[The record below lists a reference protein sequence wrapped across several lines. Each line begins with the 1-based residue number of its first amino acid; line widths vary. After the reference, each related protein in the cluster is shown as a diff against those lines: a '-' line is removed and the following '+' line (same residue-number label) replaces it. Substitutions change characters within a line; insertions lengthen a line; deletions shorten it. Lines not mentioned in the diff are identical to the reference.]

1 MSKHLQND
9 LEKLKRHILAIGALV
24 EESVEN
30 ATHAF
35 CARDIE
41 LAKKVILDEKV
52 VDEWEVNVEE
62 ECLKLLALY
71 QPVAQDLRF
80 IASTIK
86 VNSDLERMS
95 DYCVKISKRTLSLS
109 KEAPIEI
116 PDNIQR
122 MIQVTK
128 KMVRDSLDAFSRRDA
143 THSRQICVQDD
154 EVDALQREMIKFL
167 RESIQKEPKFVDQFL
182 DLLTVTQG
190 IERIADLATNIA
202 QDVVYMVEGE
212 IIRHKENQY
221 PRKS

>member
-30 ATHAF
+30 ATQAF
-35 CARDIE
+35 CARDVE
-41 LAKKVILDEKV
+41 LAKKVIEDDEL
-52 VDEWEVNVEE
+52 VDQWEVNVEE

-71 QPVAQDLRF
+71 QPVAEDLRF
-80 IASTIK
+80 IASVIK
-86 VNSDLERMS
+86 VNSDLERMG

-116 PDNIQR
+116 PLQIQK
-122 MIQVTK
+122 MIQLAK
-128 KMVRDSLDAFSRRDA
+128 KMVRDSLDAFSRKDA
-143 THSRQICVQDD
+143 THSRRICVQDD
-154 EVDALQREMIKFL
+154 EVDALQREMIKLL
-167 RESIQKEPKFVDQFL
+167 RTNMQNEPKFVDQFL

-212 IIRHKENQY
+212 IIRHKEDQY
-221 PRKS
+221 PRK

>member
-35 CARDIE
+35 CARDVD
-41 LAKKVILDEKV
+41 LAKKVIDDDEL
-52 VDEWEVNVEE
+52 VDQWEVNLEE

-71 QPVAQDLRF
+71 QPVAEDLRF

-86 VNSDLERMS
+86 VNSDLERMG
-95 DYCVKISKRTLSLS
+95 DYCVKISKRTLSMS

-116 PDNIQR
+116 PLQIQK
-122 MIQVTK
+122 MIDLTK
-128 KMVRDSLDAFSRRDA
+128 KMVRDSLDAFSRKDA
-143 THSRQICVQDD
+143 THSRKICQADD
-154 EVDALQREMIKFL
+154 EVDALRKEMIKLL
-167 RESIQKEPKFVDQFL
+167 RTNIQKEPKFVDQFL

-212 IIRHKENQY
+212 IIRHKEI
-221 PRKS
+221 

>member
-30 ATHAF
+30 ATQAF
-35 CARDIE
+35 CARDVE
-41 LAKKVILDEKV
+41 LANKVIDDDEV

-86 VNSDLERMS
+86 VNSDLERMG
-95 DYCVKISKRTLSLS
+95 DYCVKISKRTLSMS

-116 PDNIQR
+116 PDQIQK
-122 MIQVTK
+122 MIQLTK
-128 KMVRDSLDAFSRRDA
+128 KMVRDSLDAFSRKDA
-143 THSRQICVQDD
+143 THSRQICADD
-154 EVDALQREMIKFL
+154 DKVDALRKEVMKSL
-167 RESIQKEPKFVDQFL
+167 RTSIQKEPKFVDQFL

-212 IIRHKENQY
+212 IIRHKEI
-221 PRKS
+221 

>member
-35 CARDIE
+35 CARDVD
-41 LAKKVILDEKV
+41 LAKKVIDDDEL
-52 VDEWEVNVEE
+52 VDQWEVNLEE

-71 QPVAQDLRF
+71 QPVAEDLRF

-86 VNSDLERMS
+86 VNSDLERMG
-95 DYCVKISKRTLSLS
+95 DYCVKISKRTLSMS

-116 PDNIQR
+116 PLQIQK
-122 MIQVTK
+122 MIDLTK
-128 KMVRDSLDAFSRRDA
+128 KMVRDSLDAFSRKDA
-143 THSRQICVQDD
+143 SHSRKICQSDD
-154 EVDALQREMIKFL
+154 EVDALRKEMIKLL
-167 RESIQKEPKFVDQFL
+167 RTNIQKEPKFVDQFL

-212 IIRHKENQY
+212 IIRHKEI
-221 PRKS
+221 

>member
-35 CARDIE
+35 CARDVD
-41 LAKKVILDEKV
+41 LAKKVIEDDEV

-86 VNSDLERMS
+86 VNSDLERMG

-116 PDNIQR
+116 PLQIQK
-122 MIQVTK
+122 MIQLAK
-128 KMVRDSLDAFSRRDA
+128 KMVRDSLDAFSRKDA
-143 THSRQICVQDD
+143 THSRQICIQDD
-154 EVDALQREMIKFL
+154 EVDALQREMIRLL
-167 RESIQKEPKFVDQFL
+167 RTNMQNEPKFVDQFL

-212 IIRHKENQY
+212 IIRHKEDEY
-221 PRKS
+221 PRK

>member
-35 CARDIE
+35 CARDVD
-41 LAKKVILDEKV
+41 LAKKVIQDDEV
-52 VDEWEVNVEE
+52 VDAWEVNVEE

-86 VNSDLERMS
+86 VNSDLERMG

-116 PDNIQR
+116 PDKIQR
-122 MIQVTK
+122 MIQLTK
-128 KMVRDSLDAFSRRDA
+128 KW
-143 THSRQICVQDD
+143 CVIHWM
-154 EVDALQREMIKFL
+154 RFL
-167 RESIQKEPKFVDQFL
+167 AK
-182 DLLTVTQG
+182 
-190 IERIADLATNIA
+190 
-202 QDVVYMVEGE
+202 M
-212 IIRHKENQY
+212 RHIPDRFACRMMKWMLCNA
-221 PRKS
+221 R